1 MSQEKKG
8 SIKKLIFVDFI
19 LELKYIEKM
28 VDLFIIVDA
37 QGIFWGLFW
46 RRSFVS
52 MLNSVKLFKDLEE
65 NNIPK

>member
-37 QGIFWGLFW
+37 QGIFFRTILT
-46 RRSFVS
+46 SFLRLYVEFREI
-52 MLNSVKLFKDLEE
+52 VQGFGRK
-65 NNIPK
+65 